1 MATTESAPSRT
12 TTVNLDQ
19 VGEHKPPLTQM
30 NILVMTLGFFGNSF
44 GFGIVF
50 SAVNP
55 LFLFIG
61 ADPHDLPILN
71 IAGPITGLIIQ
82 PLIGATSDKT
92 WHDRW
97 GRRKP
102 YIIGGALLAA
112 IILIIFPFVGVLWA
126 AVVCLWLLDIGN
138 NTTAE
143 PYRAFL
149 ADRLPKNQLARGF
162 LTQSFY
168 AGLGS
173 VLANLAIFVFQK
185 FITGEGSNGLPY
197 WMYVC
202 FFLGTASIL
211 VTIFIS
217 MFRGPK
223 EIAPDAEE
231 LAEIRAAPKGLGA
244 AVKDIASAVRT
255 MPVAMHKIGLA
266 FMFQWYAM
274 FIYWQF
280 VAVSIGQTAFGADP
294 ETGGEAWETAV
305 SWTGL
310 MNAGYN
316 FFTMLSALFL
326 IAWVQRMGAK
336 KVLAATIG
344 LAAISLVALS
354 QIGNQYLALLPM
366 IGLGIG
372 WAAMIGLPSMMVSTL
387 VPKKQMGTYLGI
399 LNMMIVVPML
409 IQTVTFGWI
418 YQNLLNDSGPAAILL
433 AGVLLGLAALSML
446 WVNPPPEDEESS
458 LIPLGAPREIKS
470 VYNDV
475 IVGSDGPPTSLVT
488 VGHAAGL
495 AQAAEA
501 RLVVVTAYDEAPK
514 EEGDFNTSTR
524 QLVHGRSAA
533 EAALRASV
541 DAVTVGGD
549 NRIKSFDERI
559 VAGRPAQALLEAA
572 GSNPKNLIVVGNRG
586 LDAADGNLLG
596 SVPAEVVQNAVCNVL
611 IVQTTR
617 DADDLRSITDAMEGP
632 SRQEAISDA
641 MGESRL
647 RSTNQR

>member
-1 MATTESAPSRT
+1 MATTESTT
-12 TTVNLDQ
+12 TTVDLAAQ
-19 VGEHKPPLTQM
+19 GETKPPLTQM

-92 WHDRW
+92 WSDRW

-102 YIIGGALLAA
+102 YIVGGALLAA
-112 IILIIFPFVGVLWA
+112 VILIIFPFVGVLWA

-149 ADRLPKNQLARGF
+149 SDRLPKNQLARGF

-168 AGLGS
+168 AGLGA
-173 VLANLAIFVFQK
+173 VLANLAIFLFQK
-185 FITGEGSNGLPY
+185 FIPGEGSNGLPY

-202 FFLGTASIL
+202 FWLGTASIL
-211 VTIFIS
+211 VTVIIA
-217 MFRGPK
+217 MKAGPK
-223 EIAPDAEE
+223 ELRPDDEE
-231 LAEIRAAPKGLGA
+231 LAEIKAAPKGLGA

-266 FMFQWYAM
+266 FLFQWYAM

-280 VAVSIGQTAFGADP
+280 VAVSIGQTAFNADP

-310 MNAGYN
+310 MNATYN
-316 FFTMLSALFL
+316 FFTMVAALFL
-326 IAWVQRMGAK
+326 IAWVQRSGAK
-336 KVLAATIG
+336 RVQAICLGIASISIIG
-344 LAAISLVALS
+344 LS
-354 QIGNQYLALLPM
+354 QITNQYLALLPM
-366 IGLGIG
+366 IGLGIA
-372 WAAMIGLPSMMVSTL
+372 WASMIGLPSMMVSTL
-387 VPKKQMGTYLGI
+387 VPKRQTGVYLGI

-409 IQTVTFGWI
+409 IQTITFGWI
-418 YQNLLNDSGPAAILL
+418 FENWLGSSGPAAILL
-433 AGVLLGLAALSML
+433 SGILLGLAGISML
-446 WVNPPPEDEESS
+446 WVNPPPEDEESP
-458 LIPLGAPREIKS
+458 LIPLGAPRHIQLRLQRGDRRHRRDA
-470 VYNDV
+470 DV
-475 IVGSDGPPTSLVT
+475 
-488 VGHAAGL
+488 AGRGRSRRRRRPRCGG
-495 AQAAEA
+495 EA
-501 RLVVVTAYDEAPK
+501 RRGHRLRRGGQGRRRV
-514 EEGDFNTSTR
+514 GRGRQR

-541 DAVTVGGD
+541 QAVTEGGD
-549 NRIKSFDERI
+549 HHIKQFDERI
-559 VAGRPAQALLEAA
+559 VAGGPAHALLEAA
-572 GSNPKNLIVVGNRG
+572 GNNPKNLIVVGNRG
-586 LDAADGNLLG
+586 LEAEEGHMLG
-596 SVPAEVVQNAVCNVL
+596 SVPAEVVRKAVCNVL

-617 DADDLRSITDAMEGP
+617 DPDDLKAVTSVMEVPPQAGSAP
-632 SRQEAISDA
+632 R
-641 MGESRL
+641 
-647 RSTNQR
+647 

>member
-1 MATTESAPSRT
+1 MATTESTGKTA
-12 TTVNLDQ
+12 NALDLAQ
-19 VGEHKPPLTQM
+19 AGEQKPPMTRG

-82 PLIGATSDKT
+82 PLIGAASDKT
-92 WHDRW
+92 WSDRW

-102 YIIGGALLAA
+102 YIIGGAMLAA
-112 IILIIFPFVGVLWA
+112 MVLIVFPFVGVLWA

-168 AGLGS
+168 AGLGA
-173 VLANLAIFVFQK
+173 VLANLAIFLFQK

-202 FFLGTASIL
+202 FWLGTASIV

-217 MFRGPK
+217 MRFGPK
-223 EIAPDAEE
+223 ELRPDDDEI
-231 LAEIRAAPKGLGA
+231 AEIEAAPKGLA
-244 AVKDIASAVRT
+244 ASVKDIASAVRT
-255 MPVAMHKIGLA
+255 MPKAMHKIGLA

-280 VAVSIGQTAFGADP
+280 VAISIGKTAFNADP
-294 ETGGEAWETAV
+294 ETGGPAWETAV
-305 SWTGL
+305 AWTGL

-344 LAAISLVALS
+344 LAAISLMALS
-354 QIGNQYLALLPM
+354 QIGNQYVALLPM

-372 WAAMIGLPSMMVSTL
+372 WAAMIGLPSMMVTTL
-387 VPKKQMGTYLGI
+387 VPKRQTGVYLGI

-418 YQNLLNDSGPAAILL
+418 YENLLNSSGSAAILL
-433 AGVLLGLAALSML
+433 AGVMLGLAAISML
-446 WVNPPPEDEESS
+446 WVNPPPEDQESP
-458 LIPLGAPREIKS
+458 LIPLGAPRHIKA
-470 VYNDV
+470 VYDAV
-475 IVGSDGPPTSLVT
+475 IVGSDGTPTSLVS
-488 VGHAAGL
+488 VSHAAGI
-495 AQAAEA
+495 AHAAEA
-501 RLVVVTAYDEAPK
+501 KLVLVTAYDDQAK
-514 EEGDFNTSTR
+514 TEGETGGGGH
-524 QLVHGRSAA
+524 QMLYGKAAA
-533 EAALRASV
+533 ESAMQRSLAALSKTADHNIKQFEERVVAAS
-541 DAVTVGGD
+541 
-549 NRIKSFDERI
+549 
-559 VAGRPAQALLEAA
+559 PAQALLQVA
-572 GSNPKNLIVVGNRG
+572 GTNPKNLIVVGNRG
-586 LDAADGNLLG
+586 LGASEGELLG
-596 SVPAEVVQNAVCNVL
+596 SVPAEVVRNALCNVM
-611 IVQTTR
+611 IVQTTVHP
-617 DADDLRSITDAMEGP
+617 DDLAAMTSVMEVAP
-632 SRQEAISDA
+632 
-641 MGESRL
+641 GENTR
-647 RSTNQR
+647 R

>member
-1 MATTESAPSRT
+1 MTAAETSVKTA
-12 TTVNLDQ
+12 NALDIAQ
-19 VGEHKPPLTQM
+19 ASEQKPPLTRM

-61 ADPHDLPILN
+61 ANPHELPILN

-92 WHDRW
+92 WSDRW

-102 YIIGGALLAA
+102 YIVGGALLAA
-112 IILIIFPFVGVLWA
+112 VVLVIFPFVGVLWA
-126 AVVCLWLLDIGN
+126 AVICLWLLDIGN

-202 FFLGTASIL
+202 FFLGTASLLIT
-211 VTIFIS
+211 VFIS

-223 EIAPDAEE
+223 ELRPDDEE
-231 LAEIRAAPKGLGA
+231 LAEIQAAPKGLGA
-244 AVKDIASAVRT
+244 AVKDIASAVKT
-255 MPVAMHKIGLA
+255 MPKAMHKIGLA
-266 FMFQWYAM
+266 FAFQWYAM

-280 VAVSIGQTAFGADP
+280 VAISVGQTAFAADP

-336 KVLAATIG
+336 KVLGATIG
-344 LAAISLVALS
+344 LAAVSLVALS
-354 QIGNQYLALLPM
+354 RITDPYLALLPM

-387 VPKKQMGTYLGI
+387 VPKRQMGVYLGI

-409 IQTVTFGWI
+409 IQTVSFGWI
-418 YQNLLNDSGPAAILL
+418 FEHLLNNSGPNAILL
-433 AGVLLGLAALSML
+433 SGILLGLAALSML
-446 WVNPPPEDEESS
+446 WVDPPPEDQESA
-458 LIPLGAPREIKS
+458 LIPLGAPRHIHA
-470 VYNDV
+470 VYDDV
-475 IVGSDGPPTSLVT
+475 IVGSDGTPTSLVT
-488 VGHAAGL
+488 VGHAAGI

-501 RLVVVTAYDEAPK
+501 RLVIVTAYEL
-514 EEGDFNTSTR
+514 GDHAGGLASDGSR
-524 QLVHGRSAA
+524 VLVYGH
-533 EAALRASV
+533 EAATAAMQTSLEALGK
-541 DAVTVGGD
+541 AKH
-549 NRIKSFDERI
+549 NIKEFQERI
-559 VAGRPAQALLEAA
+559 VATSPAQALLQTA
-572 GSNPKNLIVVGNRG
+572 GDNPRNLIVVGNRG
-586 LDAADGNLLG
+586 VGAEKGELLG
-596 SVPAEVVQNAVCNVL
+596 SVPAEVVRNAVCNVM

-617 DADDLRSITDAMEGP
+617 HAEDLAAMTSVMEFAP
-632 SRQEAISDA
+632 
-641 MGESRL
+641 GEFD
-647 RSTNQR
+647 STTTQTN